1 MVRNIADE
9 RDKARKVVE
18 DVNFDY
24 LIMFLICM
32 DAVVLGLLTVGF
44 RDANF
49 NTVLFLL
56 DRLCMAIF
64 IVEML
69 IKMYAY
75 GPKFFKSGWNIFDL
89 TVITVSSLP
98 VASYLIVLRTFRLFR
113 LLRYVNTFKPM
124 KNIINILLMILPNF
138 AAMAVV
144 LAVFM
149 YVFGILSV
157 SLFGDVFVEF
167 SDLPS
172 ALLALVQTLTLDGWV
187 SGIARPVMAI
197 FPYAWIFFL
206 SFVMV
211 SFLAFVSFLLSVIS
225 VLVHKEFKITSNL

>member
-1 MVRNIADE
+1 MVKNIADE

-18 DVNFDY
+18 DRNFDY

-44 RDANF
+44 RDVNF
-49 NTVLFLL
+49 STVLFLL

-69 IKMYAY
+69 MKMYAY

-113 LLRYVNTFKPM
+113 LLRYVNTFRPM

-138 AAMAVV
+138 AAMFVV
-144 LAVFM
+144 LSVFT
-149 YVFGILSV
+149 YVFGIMSV

-172 ALLALVQTLTLDGWV
+172 ALLALIQTLSLDGWI
-187 SGIARPVMAI
+187 SGIARPVMSV

-206 SFVMV
+206 AFVMI
-211 SFLAFVSFLLSVIS
+211 SSLTFVSFLLSVIS

>member
-1 MVRNIADE
+1 MVKNIADE

-18 DVNFDY
+18 DRNFDY

-44 RDANF
+44 RDVNF

-138 AAMAVV
+138 AAMAAV

-149 YVFGILSV
+149 YVFGIMSV

-187 SGIARPVMAI
+187 SGIARPVMAV
-197 FPYAWIFFL
+197 FPYAWVFFL

-211 SFLAFVSFLLSVIS
+211 SFLTFVSFLLSVIS